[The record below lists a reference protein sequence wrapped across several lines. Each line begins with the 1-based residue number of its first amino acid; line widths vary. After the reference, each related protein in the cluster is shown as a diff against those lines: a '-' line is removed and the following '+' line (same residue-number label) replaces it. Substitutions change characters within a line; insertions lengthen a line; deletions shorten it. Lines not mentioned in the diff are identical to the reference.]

1 MTYLRDMK
9 TSTKAS
15 GKRVTKADLI
25 AVAQH
30 AANHPVF
37 AERHKL
43 AAEQVASI
51 KELPPRETKSNK

>member
-1 MTYLRDMK
+1 MK
-9 TSTKAS
+9 TSIKAS
-15 GKRVTKADLI
+15 GKRVTKAELI

-30 AANHPVF
+30 AADHPVF

-51 KELPPRETKSNK
+51 KELPPRETKSSK